1 MTLLIAALV
10 FTACMFG
17 LGYLAAMWRYRRR
30 AQLAEERADAA
41 VEDADG
47 LAEDLR
53 GLQAAIADGFRFDTV
68 QLDPPR
74 MRRTEALFFDAAERQ
89 LRRSWRRAR
98 SRRREST
105 DLPQT

>member
-1 MTLLIAALV
+1 MVLLIGGLV
-10 FTACMFG
+10 FLACVFG
-17 LGYLAAMWRYRRR
+17 TGYLAAMWRYRRR
-30 AQLAEERADAA
+30 ALLAEERADAA
-41 VEDADG
+41 VEDADC

-53 GLQAAIADGFRFDTV
+53 GLQAALADGFRFDTV

-74 MRRTEALFFDAAERQ
+74 MPRTEALFFDAAERQ

-98 SRRREST
+98 SRRRAGA